1 MNRRTVLLREV
12 ASARSGDKGDISCI
26 SIWVY
31 DPRDYEDVKTSLTA
45 QRLEALHPK
54 LGRGKIERYELPD
67 LHGLNFVFHDALEGG
82 VNASL
87 NLDFHGKSF
96 SHLLLEMTVEVQR

>member
-1 MNRRTVLLREV
+1 MKPTTVFLREV
-12 ASARSGDKGDISCI
+12 ASARSGDKGDISCV
-26 SIWVY
+26 SVWVY
-31 DPRDYEDVKTSLTA
+31 DACDYHDVKASLTA
-45 QRLEALHPK
+45 QRLKALHPK
-54 LGRGKIERYELPD
+54 LWRGEIERYELPD

-96 SHLLLEMTVEVQR
+96 GYLLLGMTVEVGR